1 MFFGQMSIFPIFCPV
16 GMSVGD
22 ARIDSSV
29 GTGPLAFVGK
39 KRGLCGPRAF

>member
-1 MFFGQMSIFPIFCPV
+1 MSIFPILCPV

-22 ARIDSSV
+22 ACIDSSV